1 MNYPA
6 PGDLIGGK
14 YRITEVIGEGGFGIV
29 YRASTEGTGRAVA
42 IKLQKVRTGARGRT
56 ADARFQR
63 EMRVVA
69 QLEAA
74 ETLTLYDYGQ
84 TADGRP
90 FMVTEFVE
98 GEDLADLIARRGS
111 LSEGETLHVLLQV
124 LYSLREAHEAGVLHR
139 DIKPRNI
146 RVYEHQGDPLRVKV
160 LDFGIAKLLDGA
172 APKVTVTGNIVGTPK
187 YMAPELFLGD
197 ALTPRHD
204 IFAAGIVA
212 VEMLMGS
219 DAIAAAGLNPVAR
232 RIRLTPADPVSREV
246 RDVINRMVAADP
258 EERFASVGEIIALVR
273 PMRRAYKRLDVVPR
287 PPAEVRDATGLQG
300 SPESSVS
307 SARPAR
313 AGLDRRLPAAA
324 ATTFFVVALGAVMW
338 GKQNASNDEMRVTPV
353 AASSDSLRVAL
364 KANDYELGVDAMH
377 EGDLLQALAHFRK
390 VDDADG
396 ADVEHLRSSG
406 FVDTVFRRL
415 ARDESALRSALQI
428 YPERVA
434 LFTEIGSERVA
445 EGVPAQARRW
455 AGDWHLRRTPVAVW
469 GKDGHSPREVGAVL
483 RRSWR
488 LDRCDDGEVSR
499 MVVEVMVLPSGLVD
513 SVEVV
518 DGDAKSAAGRCVARV
533 LLATKFGPTVKSAY
547 ITGTTL
553 RPGEVAPRRKT
564 TQESLVDGGGKVSQE
579 DVAKM
584 LRPPPQPAP
593 RQLVPA
599 GTMVWRV
606 VLWE

>member
-187 YMAPELFLGD
+187 YMAPELFL
-197 ALTPRHD
+197 
-204 IFAAGIVA
+204 
-212 VEMLMGS
+212 
-219 DAIAAAGLNPVAR
+219 
-232 RIRLTPADPVSREV
+232 
-246 RDVINRMVAADP
+246 
-258 EERFASVGEIIALVR
+258 
-273 PMRRAYKRLDVVPR
+273 
-287 PPAEVRDATGLQG
+287 
-300 SPESSVS
+300 
-307 SARPAR
+307 
-313 AGLDRRLPAAA
+313 
-324 ATTFFVVALGAVMW
+324 
-338 GKQNASNDEMRVTPV
+338 
-353 AASSDSLRVAL
+353 
-364 KANDYELGVDAMH
+364 
-377 EGDLLQALAHFRK
+377 
-390 VDDADG
+390 
-396 ADVEHLRSSG
+396 
-406 FVDTVFRRL
+406 
-415 ARDESALRSALQI
+415 
-428 YPERVA
+428 
-434 LFTEIGSERVA
+434 EIGRAHV
-445 EGVPAQARRW
+445 
-455 AGDWHLRRTPVAVW
+455 
-469 GKDGHSPREVGAVL
+469 
-483 RRSWR
+483 
-488 LDRCDDGEVSR
+488 
-499 MVVEVMVLPSGLVD
+499 
-513 SVEVV
+513 
-518 DGDAKSAAGRCVARV
+518 
-533 LLATKFGPTVKSAY
+533 
-547 ITGTTL
+547 
-553 RPGEVAPRRKT
+553 
-564 TQESLVDGGGKVSQE
+564 
-579 DVAKM
+579 
-584 LRPPPQPAP
+584 
-593 RQLVPA
+593 
-599 GTMVWRV
+599 
-606 VLWE
+606 